1 MTKMTDENPHIR
13 AAGEA
18 FEWMEEDRLAKGP
31 AVYLM
36 FAAIL
41 GAMTG
46 GVVIVLAGLR

>member
-1 MTKMTDENPHIR
+1 MSDENPHIR

-18 FEWMEEDRLAKGP
+18 FGWMEEDRWAKGP

-36 FAAIL
+36 VSVIF

-46 GVVIVLAGLR
+46 GVVIVLAMLR